1 MSIEIGIFIAILILI
16 GNAFFVG
23 AEFALVSVRRSNV
36 ELKALDGSRLAK
48 ILLSA
53 MEDVSLMLAG
63 AQFGVTLCSL
73 VFGAVSEPLVEHA
86 LEPIFN
92 SYGLHDSLITPLSF
106 IIALILMVYLHVVI
120 GEMVPKNISLAK
132 STSSALVLVPPLYY
146 IVKFLSPIIVT
157 INFLANSIIRLFG
170 VKPRSEIRSSF
181 NRDEVAG
188 FVKESRRE
196 GLLSHEEERLLS
208 GALGLEQRTIDHIV
222 LPIAKLVLTTP
233 HPTASEIE
241 TLCGKTGF
249 SRFPIPDESGELVG
263 YVHLKDLL
271 KLTEKSLDK
280 KLPSSVIRPLTRVKS
295 HTSLRDALA
304 AMQQSSAHIA
314 LVADEKKKMIG
325 VVMLEDVL
333 EELVGPISDTP
344 RKMDSRASS

>member
-1 MSIEIGIFIAILILI
+1 MSIVIAAAVLF

-36 ELKALDGSRLAK
+36 ELKALEGSRAAK
-48 ILLSA
+48 ILLHA

-73 VFGAVSEPLVEHA
+73 IFGAVSEPLVEHA
-86 LEPIFN
+86 LEPVFHQF
-92 SYGLHDSLITPLSF
+92 GLHEGLITPISF

-132 STSSALVLVPPLYY
+132 SMSSALVLVPALYY
-146 IVKFLSPIIVT
+146 IVKLLSPLIIT
-157 INFLANSIIRLFG
+157 INFLANFCISLFG
-170 VKPRSEIRSSF
+170 IKPRSEVRSSF

-208 GALGLEQRTIDHIV
+208 GALNLERRTIERIV
-222 LPIAKLVLTTP
+222 LPTSKLVLTSSAPTP
-233 HPTASEIE
+233 AEVE
-241 TLCGKTGF
+241 KLCGKTGF
-249 SRFPIPDESGELVG
+249 SRFPIPDESNRLIG

-271 KLTEKSLDK
+271 LLPEKSLDK
-280 KLPSSVIRPLTRVKS
+280 KLPRSVIRPLTTVKN
-295 HTSLRDALA
+295 TTTLRDALA
-304 AMQQSSAHIA
+304 AMQQSGAHIA
-314 LVADEKKKMIG
+314 MVVDNDKQTIG

-333 EELVGPISDTP
+333 EELVGPISGNP
-344 RKMDSRASS
+344 NPVKESRR